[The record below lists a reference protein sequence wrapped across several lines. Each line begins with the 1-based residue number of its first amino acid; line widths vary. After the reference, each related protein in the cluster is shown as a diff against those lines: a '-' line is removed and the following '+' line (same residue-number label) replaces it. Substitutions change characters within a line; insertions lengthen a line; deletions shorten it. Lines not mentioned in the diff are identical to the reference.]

1 MFKFY
6 VYEISFRKLSKK
18 LLGFEDILTLSD
30 ELYARYNCLVIFVN
44 KEEYIDEVEMLLK
57 DNGLVFIRSGLIVDK
72 ADIRE
77 VLRTHH
83 VYARARMYKY
93 ISNEY
98 LICYQGYYILGFL
111 HHKQS
116 MEHEGKL
123 IDYIYYTYKDMQR
136 SVERLLTILR
146 NTYSGEIYCSI
157 LNTDYDLIGTVLDSC
172 GYTRVIPN
180 YKTLRAPYNC
190 KLELACPD
198 STGANCSCTLDL
210 YYNELT

>member
-6 VYEISFRKLSKK
+6 VYDISFRKLSKK
-18 LLGFEDILTLSD
+18 LLGYEDILTLSD
-30 ELYARYNCLVIFVN
+30 ELYARYKCLVIFVA
-44 KEEYIDEVEMLLK
+44 KEEYIDTIETLLK

-83 VYARARMYKY
+83 VYDRASMYKY
-93 ISNEY
+93 ISSEY

-116 MEHEGKL
+116 LEHEGKL
-123 IDYIYYTYKDMQR
+123 IDYIFYTYRDMRR

-146 NTYSGEIYCSI
+146 NTYSSEIYCSI
-157 LNTDYDLIGTVLDSC
+157 LNTDYGFIGPVLESC
-172 GYTRVIPN
+172 GYERVIPN
-180 YKTLRAPYNC
+180 YKTLCAPYNC